1 MNFTFMNFATKNL
14 PYPEYP
20 ECAQLFN
27 ELLSI
32 LLMFSNTNFRS
43 EKKKKKKYI
52 KLKHEF

>member
-43 EKKKKKKYI
+43 EKKKEKKVY
-52 KLKHEF
+52 